1 MLRSGLKPAHYLSPA
16 VLAAEQESIFRS
28 LWVFAGFGQV
38 LKTPNAFLTR
48 DIGGIPVV
56 VQNFDGELRAFENL
70 CAHRQMA
77 LQWEAYGKRSLICR
91 YHGWAYDGNGCVK
104 GIPNASLY
112 RYAEAERA
120 GLCLRRFAVRSIG
133 NLVFVNLSPHPL
145 PIEEQ
150 FHTEFLESLERASA
164 TFDDEII
171 HTSFPAAWNWK
182 LNFENVLDPN
192 HIQFIH
198 PKTFYPLLGDGGQ
211 PVELELSPTIL
222 PIHEQMQAGAPVDLR
237 DLSYAVHSPVAV
249 SRPWYR
255 DLVER
260 YGELDDYYNWF
271 IFPDVNF
278 CSVHGQMF
286 LLQQFSPVAADLT
299 DFHLTVVTA
308 RRREPEAD
316 FSALLRE
323 LIRREKIVIDEDG
336 VALSALQRQLHA
348 GAPSAAHGDYESHI
362 VRMLRWYA
370 GAVARAAA

>member
-16 VLAAEQESIFRS
+16 VLAAEQGSLFRS
-28 LWVFAGFGQV
+28 LWIFAGFGQV
-38 LKTPNAFLTR
+38 LRSPNAFLTR
-48 DIGGIPVV
+48 DIGGIPVI
-56 VQNFDGELRAFENL
+56 VQNIDGELRAFENL

-77 LQWEAYGKRSLICR
+77 LQWEPYGNRALVCR
-91 YHGWAYDGNGCVK
+91 YHGWAYDGDGCVK
-104 GIPNASLY
+104 GIPNAGLY

-120 GLCLRRFAVRSIG
+120 GLCLRRFAVRSVG
-133 NLVFVNLSPHPL
+133 NLVFVNLAARPL

-150 FHTEFLESLERASA
+150 FHAEFLESLGEASA
-164 TFDDEII
+164 LFDDEII

-198 PKTFYPLLGDGGQ
+198 SKTFYPLLGDGGEPAQ
-211 PVELELSPTIL
+211 PSLSPKIL
-222 PIHEQMQAGAPVDLR
+222 PIHAQMQAGAPVDLR
-237 DLSYAVHSPVAV
+237 DLSYAVHTPVAGG
-249 SRPWYR
+249 RPSYG

-286 LLQQFSPVAADLT
+286 LLQQFSPIAPDLT
-299 DFHLTVVTA
+299 DFHLTVTSA
-308 RRREPEAD
+308 RRRDPDAD
-316 FSALLRE
+316 LTALLRE
-323 LIRREKIVIDEDG
+323 LIHREKIVIDEDG
-336 VALSALQRQLHA
+336 VALSALQRRLHMD
-348 GAPSAAHGDYESHI
+348 APSASHGDYESHI

-370 GAVARAAA
+370 GAVAGAAA